1 MVAEPNHAAP
11 VAPSRERKSVQFLLR
26 AGLGLAVLLMTA
38 GLAAELLRGQL
49 SGEPFQLRELAAST
63 APPGQRLMGLGILV
77 LALTPAVRVLA
88 LLVLWSQERDWR
100 FVAVALAVIA
110 TLGAAMALG
119 G

>member
-1 MVAEPNHAAP
+1 LDAEPEQPAR
-11 VAPSRERKSVQFLLR
+11 VAPSRERKSVQLLLR
-26 AGLGLAVLLMTA
+26 AGLGLAVLLMSA

-49 SGEPFQLRELAAST
+49 SGESLQLRELASSA
-63 APPGQRLMGLGILV
+63 APIGQRLMGLGILV

-88 LLVLWSQERDWR
+88 LLVLWTQERDWR

-110 TLGAAMALG
+110 TLGAATALG